1 MKITTKLEGS
11 SPLFSFPRG
20 RVQYHVNTIILAPPL
35 PRFIMLPLPV
45 YTKFSGAPNA
55 ATATTTKL
63 RACLD
68 SHRKYLH
75 RKLMDVITLT
85 GEFNNKNSLCILVL
99 ESGAKAREKLRWNDT
114 SILTLE

>member
-1 MKITTKLEGS
+1 MKVTTKREGS
-11 SPLFSFPRG
+11 SLLSFPRG
-20 RVQYHVNTIILAPPL
+20 RVQYHVNTIILTPP
-35 PRFIMLPLPV
+35 PPFIKLPLPV
-45 YTKFSGAPNA
+45 YTKFSGARNA

-99 ESGAKAREKLRWNDT
+99 ESGAKARE
-114 SILTLE
+114 